1 MSKMMIYAPLSATG
15 GNIENVYGTKM
26 RVRVIDASNKD
37 EVDQAKA
44 DGWMPKADDVIEQIE
59 TEKLEAENKVMKGVL
74 GGRAGD
80 NADNPRINEL
90 EEQLTTALEEIAG
103 FEQERAESD
112 KVIDEKIARI
122 AELEDENKSLKREDK
137 DTIVNAHI
145 EQIESENEKLKAK
158 LAIYE
163 ESKDANGDGVVSYDE
178 MTKDELKVL
187 LEQRDVKFV
196 ERDSK
201 DALIQKAK
209 DSE

>member
-1 MSKMMIYAPLSATG
+1 MSNMMIYAALSATG

-37 EVDQAKA
+37 EVEQAKA

-74 GGRAGD
+74 DSGRAGD
-80 NADNPRINEL
+80 TVNNPRIDEL

-122 AELEDENKSLKREDK
+122 AELEPELAGVLTD
-137 DTIVNAHI
+137 NAKL
-145 EQIESENEKLKAK
+145 ESELKHAQAK

-178 MTKDELKVL
+178 MTKDELKAL
-187 LEQRDVKFV
+187 LEQRDVEFV

-201 DALIQKAK
+201 DALIQKLK

>member
-1 MSKMMIYAPLSATG
+1 MSNMMIYAALSATG

-37 EVDQAKA
+37 EVEQAKA
-44 DGWMPKADDVIEQIE
+44 DGWMPKADDIIEQIE
-59 TEKLEAENKVMKGVL
+59 TEKLEAENKVMKGKL
-74 GGRAGD
+74 NGGLDGAM
-80 NADNPRINEL
+80 NKRIDEL

-122 AELEDENKSLKREDK
+122 AELE
-137 DTIVNAHI
+137 
-145 EQIESENEKLKAK
+145 QKLT
-158 LAIYE
+158 IYE
-163 ESKDANGDGVVSYDE
+163 ESKDVNGDGVVSYDE

-187 LEQRDVKFV
+187 LEQRDVDFV

-201 DALIQKAK
+201 DALIQKLK